1 VAKSATATKTVR
13 QQLAYRPGVSE
24 WFASTRELFNQVV
37 AFYFSL
43 SAQTGVIQAHL
54 DVLKLSNKEALT
66 ALERLTHATKQ
77 NPDPVV
83 PLSEVAAHIP
93 AMFRRAA
100 INTALGA
107 ARSFHSNLVRW
118 RREKEQAEAR
128 GRRFNKRPPVPPRN
142 WNRWVAFYA
151 GMWKQRTNGRITLK
165 LWDGGTWRWVRFRL
179 SGREIPEDWK
189 AGSPQVVRRGRTW
202 WLHTPI
208 EREMVRPQKVEMQIK
223 SNPGVR
229 LCAVDQN
236 VNDALAVCTIL
247 EADGTVVATRF
258 IRGGREL
265 HGRRKSLLGRVA
277 RKRSETGIIAED
289 EQDNADLWRKIRNL
303 DEDTAHRVSRRIVE
317 FAQEHGA
324 AIIVFEHLG
333 RFRPERGKYS
343 RRANEK
349 RSYWLRGRI
358 FEYTRYKG
366 WEEGLV
372 TCRVNPRDTSREC
385 ADCGSPVARHG
396 EGEAA
401 TGYRPGAPLVTCLNP
416 ACGMRGNADRN
427 ASRNIGQ
434 RLLARYLDWVY
445 PLYQEKPHA
454 RPLAGRASKEAGV
467 SCSQGSPEA
476 PPEPVEERSRRD
488 AENGSG
494 LHTDYPSPPKP
505 ERHGVRNGHGTA
517 RNELNGAAF
526 TQRGLS
532 QSVGIPRSLRPQRSG
547 GYAASTSSDAYPGV
561 PEEAAAL

>member
-1 VAKSATATKTVR
+1 MAKSATATKTAR

-24 WFASTRELFNQVV
+24 WFASTQDLFNCVV
-37 AFYFSL
+37 AFYFD
-43 SAQTGVIQAHL
+43 AIQAHL
-54 DVLKLSNKEALT
+54 DVLELSNKEALT

-107 ARSFHSNLVRW
+107 ARSFHSNLTRW
-118 RREKEQAEAR
+118 RREKKKAEAR
-128 GRRFNKRPPVPPRN
+128 GRCFNKRPPVPPRN
-142 WNRWVAFYA
+142 WNRWVPFYA

-165 LWDGGTWRWVRFRL
+165 LWDGQTWRWVRFRL

-189 AGSPQVVRRGRTW
+189 AISPQAVRRGRNW

-208 EREMVRPQKVEMQIK
+208 EREMVRPQKVETQIK

-277 RKRSETGIIAED
+277 RKRSQTGIIAKE
-289 EQDNADLWRKIRNL
+289 EQDDADLWRKIRNL
-303 DEDTAHRVSRRIVE
+303 DQDTAHRVSRRIVE
-317 FAQEHGA
+317 FAQAYGA
-324 AIIVFEHLG
+324 TVIVFEHLG

-349 RSYWLRGRI
+349 RSYWLRGRT
-358 FEYTRYKG
+358 FAYTRYKA

-372 TCRVNPRDTSREC
+372 TCRVNPRGTSREC

-401 TGYRPGAPLVTCLNP
+401 TEYRPGAPLVTCLKGE
-416 ACGMRGNADRN
+416 CGMWGNADRN

-434 RLLARYLDWVY
+434 RLLARHVDFVY

-454 RPLAGRASKEAGV
+454 RLVAGRASKEAGV
-467 SCSQGSPEA
+467 TFSQ
-476 PPEPVEERSRRD
+476 D
-488 AENGSG
+488 AENGG
-494 LHTDYPSPPKP
+494 RLQTDCSSPPEP
-505 ERHGVRNGHGTA
+505 ERPGERDGHGTA
-517 RNELNGAAF
+517 RLEMDGAAF

-532 QSVGIPRSLRPQRSG
+532 QSGGLSQSDGIPRSLRPQRSG
-547 GYAASTSSDAYPGV
+547 GYAAITSSDAYPGV